1 MKKIII
7 IVLLPLMSFAQ
18 GVFDKLED
26 LDGVTSIVVTKDA
39 FELLRKFP
47 DADSQDMEIFNTAK
61 GLESLKVFTTENQ
74 NIASKMEEMVNG
86 SVKSL
91 KLTELMRVKDKKSK
105 VKIYVKS
112 TKNKELVSKVLMFIK
127 NRDNKGKKESVIV
140 SLLGEI
146 DINKL
151 SSIADNYSNR
161 KK

>member
-7 IVLLPLMSFAQ
+7 IALLPLMSFAQ

-26 LDGVTSIVVTKDA
+26 LDDVTSIVVTKDA

-47 DADSQDMEIFNTAK
+47 DADSEDMEIFNTAK

-74 NIASKMEEMVNG
+74 NIASKMEEMVSS